1 MAAQPSSKNYL
12 QESQKSIPKT
22 PGSTLLA
29 GIDLR
34 RSASPTSLFT
44 AKRKLSRDTNGN
56 INKMDSFRIGE
67 LNSSICDELED
78 KHIGLSGFGSV
89 KASISKL
96 DRFVTFTSAAQDN
109 KKLTT
114 QHSFVEGRINSSL
127 IENDSTSK
135 LRKKLSGANVSPALE
150 VITRKSQKLLNVIGR
165 DSSISK
171 LGKLSQTLKNNSNMS
186 SGLFEGSNG
195 VAAQN
200 HNSQL
205 KSRNLGSRVINTIK
219 ECRFLISLS
228 PVCAVRSR
236 NLLLHE
242 FEFQV
247 AYDRRL
253 PDIEE
258 KQFEREH
265 DLQTEDLDG
274 QQQRSQSQEQHQ
286 STGTVRLESCHQKET
301 VHQRLQHCEPRRR
314 CRRI

>member
-1 MAAQPSSKNYL
+1 MATQPSSKNYL
-12 QESQKSIPKT
+12 QESQKTIPKT

-186 SGLFEGSNG
+186 SGLFDGSNG
-195 VAAQN
+195 IAAQN
-200 HNSQL
+200 HNNQL
-205 KSRNLGSRVINTIK
+205 KGRNLGSRVINTIK
-219 ECRFLISLS
+219 ECSSCASLS
-228 PVCAVRSR
+228 PVRPLRSR

-242 FEFQV
+242 LQFEV
-247 AYDRRL
+247 ADNRRL
-253 PDIEE
+253 PDVSKE
-258 KQFEREH
+258 QFSGKH
-265 DLQTEDLDG
+265 NLQTEDPDG
-274 QQQRSQSQEQHQ
+274 QQQCPKSEEQHK
-286 STGTVRLESCHQKET
+286 STRAV
-301 VHQRLQHCEPRRR
+301 
-314 CRRI
+314 